1 MQSVCSQFAFEWGR
15 VGNYGTSKIVNMLH
29 LLPTFCQ
36 NLIDLKKK
44 FINSSTSSDGDA
56 EGRQVNYKMTQVLSK
71 LAFI

>member
-1 MQSVCSQFAFEWGR
+1 
-15 VGNYGTSKIVNMLH
+15 MLH

-56 EGRQVNYKMTQVLSK
+56 EGRQVNYKMTQVLSN
-71 LAFI
+71 LGFI